1 MAEWKNAAERT
12 GAARYRAE
20 DSNGVNALELY
31 RRAAEAEKN
40 KNTPGDVSGG
50 SGYTGEGKSG
60 NVFQRGY
67 GTLLDVANN
76 VSRGAMGSV
85 EGIVDFAMGLNAFNP
100 GFLLVDALNGG
111 AAKER
116 LKEIIEYDATN
127 HLFDWWERDV
137 LSFTGDLI
145 DMSYQTGKVGEV
157 AKELEYGIG
166 GMLPSVAASIA
177 TAGAASPTLASSLGT
192 TVQGLAK
199 AASMTTLGLGAAG
212 QATQEAYK
220 DGAGFYRGLAYG
232 AAEGAKEV
240 ATEMMFDGPME
251 ALYGKG
257 FFDGVVRSFANT
269 GGKQAA
275 ARTAG
280 RLAKEFIGEGVEE
293 AAGEAVEPLLQTIYK
308 GKDAFDGVTV
318 GSQAQAIG
326 KSFMMGGLTSLAYT
340 GTVGYGLSKAGI
352 GYTGAEADVND
363 ILADMEAQA
372 VKRRNILVEQAPGW
386 EKKLARVDKVAR
398 SLDAELERK
407 VSSMGDSMRE
417 KVIKEFSLE
426 KKLTPEGKLSET
438 YIQAMSGQTGVDER
452 YYSPGADVETIKKS
466 AEAAGTKVFSG
477 ELTQDEADNYAK
489 LRHAQDKL
497 RKISGDTLSFALVDS
512 LPDGEGG
519 TYEGSYIKG
528 DNVVLLPR
536 EVLTDA
542 ESAGETVGK
551 LWLRKLLHETGH
563 ATDGTMSRKA
573 MLALMGD
580 DVLAGAFE
588 KVKSAGYMTEAEMK
602 RLMDAYTKEDADM
615 SAEDARKMEML
626 NDEVLSFATEDVLA
640 TEHFMNR
647 LVRSDRGAAERILNR
662 VHDASERLRAAGD
675 KVTRATF
682 EKMRATEGA
691 FLKAVEESGYR
702 YENRKIVGGKDDE
715 EEENKERRSK
725 VQKTEREMN
734 QSDISTQEYIDISFD
749 KELFQR
755 IKGVRGAS
763 KYKIISEYIK
773 EKIGDEVVFSDGVRA
788 KVDNSDRL
796 HIANKSADKKTA
808 EITAIDKLVKTAT
821 LYAIE
826 ENVVHNKF
834 NYFRYYQA
842 FVSFYGYRY
851 PVYFN
856 VGMTRNKDG
865 YHLYDIT
872 HKIKDTAHR
881 VNDVGRLREFRPE
894 NGISKENYSTLDE
907 KGQEVSEEKT
917 NKISTNSEKVVRK
930 SKKPLDDGKAKMT
943 LEDRIGEQKP
953 RPMDFDER
961 VMDETRR
968 EAEARE
974 GAQEKRNRQVQT
986 AAKADTSGKYTAGR
1000 VSDLAGVAYS
1010 LGEAERAVDRCVKLL
1025 KEMTDEPASALAAGI
1040 ETKVK
1045 QSVSRVVAER
1055 LWERL
1060 NVARTEKEKRAVA
1073 EEVAELI
1080 ISQTSVREI
1089 FSQEAVDS
1097 ASERLEVLS
1106 SYLKKMNVD
1115 GFRSDIGAD
1124 EDAIAIM
1131 RRWKVKKGEPGLSVD
1146 GVRADIEERLGTVID
1161 ADHPADVLRWMDEAY
1176 LHDRDMLKKSFE
1188 QFGTFMGEDFYK
1200 EVKSK
1205 LSEEI
1210 MNAIRQGGT
1219 MPSLREVMLGL
1230 DAAERRMENREKFYE
1245 ARLEEKEAYVQK
1257 EKEKYRADAQA
1268 RIRKVNEE
1276 AEKKLSGN
1284 RDFLNA
1290 RIAEKEAYLQRR
1302 LAQMKEQVRQKVRD
1316 NNHKLSEQVD
1326 TQYYLNQAWYTA
1338 QNIRN
1343 WKTKAFEAASQAGTG
1358 NQEVLAALGALARVN
1373 YRGNTS
1379 VNGSRNAVRKVY
1391 TWYIRPETK
1400 ELLGAKRADNGTL
1413 TDGGYYSSEIEQM
1426 LLDFAGTDEAKVT
1439 GAITKEQARNLCK
1452 ILDYFRHVIEN
1463 FHKVRVAGKMLDAK
1477 EYATQAREKL
1487 LSGVNSLSDR
1497 QLGLWRDKYLEDFID
1512 PMSLMRYF
1520 DSYRKDGF
1528 MTTWLKDLRAAERK
1542 TDIYRYDMVKQLE
1555 AFDKEHRKYF
1565 KEAEDRV
1572 VQVGGRDVP
1581 LMVALYLHMALRREQ
1596 AVPHLMKNGF
1606 AFKDKNGAD
1615 VENSGLMPTADKKT
1629 TVEEMMRVASTVV
1642 SEINNQLTEEDI
1654 AFLSLADKLFN
1665 VDCRN
1670 LKRETDMRRLG
1681 YTNVEDGIYVPIRI
1695 YDKAVKADTG
1705 EYKVEVDRAT
1715 NAGFN
1720 KSVVQGASNKLFA
1733 ESLFDVLMRHIDGVA
1748 RYAGLSEVIESF
1760 EVVMNID
1767 TGDNAGD
1774 PQTVKRALDKV
1785 WGGRRLKGFDGKVNI
1800 RGAVAYM
1807 TQMIEDVQKI
1817 KIKDHAT
1824 MADGIAEWL
1833 RGRAAQAVLGLNPK
1847 VWATQFSSLIAAGN
1861 ILSPGY
1867 ILRGIAMKSDA
1878 AEMDKYCRLAEIRNA
1893 DGVAARSQTLV
1904 DGVTSKIAEKSMA
1917 LIGKFDRMVIRSL
1930 WNSCLLEAA
1939 ENMKM
1944 SINAEAVKV
1953 AAGERLMEVIYETQ
1967 QNSQATEK
1975 SLAMRSKSTIAK
1987 ILTMFSSDAM
1997 KLWGRQFDAYSAVRV
2012 INKRLA
2018 AETDAKKR
2026 AAIEQ
2031 ELQEA
2036 KGDLARATG
2045 TLLASSF
2052 YMAAIALIFRKVLA
2066 YDDDDTWEN
2075 WSWNDLLTFFGDMLG
2090 TAVGGLPIIKE
2101 VISFMGSGYGL
2112 EEIGFQSFNDLLS
2125 ATKSI
2130 TETSMK
2136 VASGE
2141 AEGNDLLRSIRS
2153 LIFAVAKC
2161 NGIPLKNVQK
2171 YMRAIGYYATPDAL
2185 YRLEAMYQ
2193 DKSFSSDLAKA
2204 IESGDEER
2212 ASMIAGLMLNERV
2225 DLASHAD
2232 VRVEMARLL
2241 GEGHAVLPQSVGSS
2255 IIYEGEEYKLSARQK
2270 RAFSDTYNQ
2279 ASEAAQR
2286 MVQSAYYQSCSDEA
2300 KASAMRR
2307 LYDLYYNLGIEE
2319 VLGVDLES
2327 RAVLFSKAVP
2337 AEKLVC
2343 IAAQAAELEAD
2354 VGRDGRVIAGS
2365 KKAKIQKYVQ
2375 SLRMTAA
2382 QKYLVFAYLGYSAA
2396 GGERVVKSY
2405 IQSLKMKKT
2414 EKEALYRMA
2423 GYK

>member
-40 KNTPGDVSGG
+40 KTTPGDVSGG

-127 HLFDWWERDV
+127 HLYDWWERDV

-157 AKELEYGIG
+157 AKDLEYGIG

-177 TAGAASPTLASSLGT
+177 TAGAASPTMASSLGT
-192 TVQGLAK
+192 TVKGLAK

-426 KKLTPEGKLSET
+426 NKLTPEGKLSET
-438 YIQAMSGQTGVDER
+438 YIQATSGQTGVDER

-489 LRHAQDKL
+489 LRRAQDKL

-647 LVRSDRGAAERILNR
+647 LVRSDRGAAERLMNR

-702 YENRKIVGGKDDE
+702 YENRKIVGGEDDE

-968 EAEARE
+968 EAEARAIDAE
-974 GAQEKRNRQVQT
+974 EKRYVQDERVGKQLEEVINKKTRLMENMTDEERSKILERQYVQVVNH
-986 AAKADTSGKYTAGR
+986 KESGALTENLLEQIRTGTGGALKGCR
-1000 VSDLAGVAYS
+1000 S
-1010 LGEAERAVDRCVKLL
+1010 LGESLGLFDGEYTNKNIGITFKYSKESL
-1025 KEMTDEPASALAAGI
+1025 KESINKQANIYGNQAKEEGELFDRYETFALMLENFKEIVEGAVLVESHSDRYKNTYREDKSLIRDNILVNAFQVEDTIIPVEIHIKERKGAKGQAYVTVTVGKIKTEDSVAGISGENMPHIPRESSVSISIAQIVRNVNSKYGNFLKYFPDYMLTKEQLQSKRDSLEKEERKLEEIKEKTKNIIEEEQRRKEERQKQRKDTSYTDED
-1040 ETKVK
+1040 ET
-1045 QSVSRVVAER
+1045 
-1055 LWERL
+1055 
-1060 NVARTEKEKRAVA
+1060 
-1073 EEVAELI
+1073 
-1080 ISQTSVREI
+1080 
-1089 FSQEAVDS
+1089 
-1097 ASERLEVLS
+1097 
-1106 SYLKKMNVD
+1106 D
-1115 GFRSDIGAD
+1115 GNQ
-1124 EDAIAIM
+1124 
-1131 RRWKVKKGEPGLSVD
+1131 V
-1146 GVRADIEERLGTVID
+1146 
-1161 ADHPADVLRWMDEAY
+1161 
-1176 LHDRDMLKKSFE
+1176 
-1188 QFGTFMGEDFYK
+1188 
-1200 EVKSK
+1200 
-1205 LSEEI
+1205 
-1210 MNAIRQGGT
+1210 
-1219 MPSLREVMLGL
+1219 
-1230 DAAERRMENREKFYE
+1230 
-1245 ARLEEKEAYVQK
+1245 
-1257 EKEKYRADAQA
+1257 
-1268 RIRKVNEE
+1268 
-1276 AEKKLSGN
+1276 
-1284 RDFLNA
+1284 
-1290 RIAEKEAYLQRR
+1290 QRR

-1565 KEAEDRV
+1565 KEAEGRTV
-1572 VQVGGRDVP
+1572 KVGGRDVP
-1581 LMVALYLHMALRREQ
+1581 LMVALYLQMALRREQ

-1606 AFKDKNGAD
+1606 AFNDKNGAD

-1642 SEINNQLTEEDI
+1642 SEINNQMTEEDI
-1654 AFLSLADKLFN
+1654 AFLSLADKLLN
-1665 VDCRN
+1665 VDCKN

-1681 YTNVEDGIYVPIRI
+1681 YTNVEEGIYVPIRI

-1824 MADGIAEWL
+1824 MADGVAEWL

-1861 ILSPGY
+1861 ILPPGY

-1939 ENMKM
+1939 DNMKI

-2012 INKRLA
+2012 INKRLE

-2052 YMAAIALIFRKVLA
+2052 YMAAIALIFRKLLA
-2066 YDDDDTWEN
+2066 YDDDDTLEN

-2307 LYDLYYNLGIEE
+2307 LYDLYYNLGVEE

-2382 QKYLVFAYLGYSAA
+2382 QKYLVFAYIGYSAA

>member
-40 KNTPGDVSGG
+40 KTTPGDVSGG

-100 GFLLVDALNGG
+100 GFLLVDALKGG

-127 HLFDWWERDV
+127 HLYDWWERDV

-145 DMSYQTGKVGEV
+145 DMSLQTGKVGEV

-177 TAGAASPTLASSLGT
+177 TAGAASPTMASSLGT

-352 GYTGAEADVND
+352 GYSGAEADVND

-438 YIQAMSGQTGVDER
+438 YIQATSGQTGVDER
-452 YYSPGADVETIKKS
+452 YYSPGADVDTIKKS

-489 LRHAQDKL
+489 LRRAQDKL

-588 KVKSAGYMTEAEMK
+588 KVRQAGYMTEAEMK

-647 LVRSDRGAAERILNR
+647 LVRSDRGAAERLLNR

-702 YENRKIVGGKDDE
+702 YENRKIVGGGDE
-715 EEENKERRSK
+715 EEEEETKINDDEKNIRHSMQLNKREIDRNVEYVARMDSVFDVDQKKLEKTGKKPSQQFEEFFNSIGNVIHSDRFGNIDCKKASVKSEIRHGITAEKIATIEAIPK
-725 VQKTEREMN
+725 VIGEGQIIFQKVKEGSDVQRTVIAAPIKIGTEKYYMGVML
-734 QSDISTQEYIDISFD
+734 QSDTQ
-749 KELFQR
+749 
-755 IKGVRGAS
+755 
-763 KYKIISEYIK
+763 
-773 EKIGDEVVFSDGVRA
+773 
-788 KVDNSDRL
+788 NNRL
-796 HIANKSADKKTA
+796 YLH
-808 EITAIDKLVKTAT
+808 
-821 LYAIE
+821 
-826 ENVVHNKF
+826 NVVIAKEASDSQVDLLTTGTDESNEHLFMSSILQKI
-834 NYFRYYQA
+834 NY
-842 FVSFYGYRY
+842 
-851 PVYFN
+851 
-856 VGMTRNKDG
+856 
-865 YHLYDIT
+865 
-872 HKIKDTAHR
+872 
-881 VNDVGRLREFRPE
+881 VNT
-894 NGISKENYSTLDE
+894 STEKSDE
-907 KGQEVSEEKT
+907 
-917 NKISTNSEKVVRK
+917 IRR

-943 LEDRIGEQKP
+943 MEDRIVEQKP
-953 RPMDFDER
+953 RTMDFDER
-961 VMDETRR
+961 VMDDTRR

-974 GAQEKRNRQVQT
+974 GAQEKRNRHVQNT
-986 AAKADTSGKYTAGR
+986 EKSAK

-1040 ETKVK
+1040 EAKVK

-1060 NVARTEKEKRAVA
+1060 NVARTEKDKRAVA

-1089 FSQEAVDS
+1089 FSQEAVDA

-1106 SYLKKMNVD
+1106 SYLKRMEIR
-1115 GFRSDIGAD
+1115 GFESDLGAD
-1124 EDAIAIM
+1124 EDAKAIM
-1131 RRWKVKKGEPGLSVD
+1131 RRWKVKKGESGLSVD
-1146 GVRADIEERLGTVID
+1146 GIKSEIEERLGTVID
-1161 ADHPADVLRWMDEAY
+1161 ADHPADILRWMDEAY

-1219 MPSLREVMLGL
+1219 MPNLREVMLGL

-1245 ARLEEKEAYVQK
+1245 ARLAEKEAYVQK

-1290 RIAEKEAYLQRR
+1290 RLAEKEAYLQRR

-1391 TWYIRPETK
+1391 MWYIRPETK

-1528 MTTWLKDLRAAERK
+1528 LTTWLKDLRAAERK

-1596 AVPHLMKNGF
+1596 AIPHLMKNGF

-1817 KIKDHAT
+1817 KIKDHPT
-1824 MADGIAEWL
+1824 LADGVAEWL

-1861 ILSPGY
+1861 ILPPGY

-1930 WNSCLLEAA
+1930 WNSCLLEA
-1939 ENMKM
+1939 EDNMKM

-2012 INKRLA
+2012 IKKRLE

-2026 AAIEQ
+2026 VAIEQ

-2052 YMAAIALIFRKVLA
+2052 YMAAIALIFRKLLA

-2270 RAFSDTYNQ
+2270 RAFHDAYNQ
-2279 ASEAAQR
+2279 ASDAAQR
-2286 MVQSAYYQSCSDEA
+2286 MVQSAYYQSRSDEA

-2307 LYDLYYNLGIEE
+2307 LYDLYDNLGIEE
-2319 VLGVDLES
+2319 LLGVDLES

-2343 IAAQAAELEAD
+2343 IAARAAELEAD

-2396 GGERVVKSY
+2396 GGERVVKPY

-2423 GYK
+2423 GCA

>member
-1 MAEWKNAAERT
+1 
-12 GAARYRAE
+12 
-20 DSNGVNALELY
+20 
-31 RRAAEAEKN
+31 
-40 KNTPGDVSGG
+40 
-50 SGYTGEGKSG
+50 
-60 NVFQRGY
+60 
-67 GTLLDVANN
+67 
-76 VSRGAMGSV
+76 
-85 EGIVDFAMGLNAFNP
+85 
-100 GFLLVDALNGG
+100 
-111 AAKER
+111 
-116 LKEIIEYDATN
+116 
-127 HLFDWWERDV
+127 
-137 LSFTGDLI
+137 
-145 DMSYQTGKVGEV
+145 
-157 AKELEYGIG
+157 
-166 GMLPSVAASIA
+166 
-177 TAGAASPTLASSLGT
+177 
-192 TVQGLAK
+192 
-199 AASMTTLGLGAAG
+199 
-212 QATQEAYK
+212 
-220 DGAGFYRGLAYG
+220 
-232 AAEGAKEV
+232 
-240 ATEMMFDGPME
+240 
-251 ALYGKG
+251 
-257 FFDGVVRSFANT
+257 
-269 GGKQAA
+269 
-275 ARTAG
+275 
-280 RLAKEFIGEGVEE
+280 
-293 AAGEAVEPLLQTIYK
+293 
-308 GKDAFDGVTV
+308 
-318 GSQAQAIG
+318 
-326 KSFMMGGLTSLAYT
+326 
-340 GTVGYGLSKAGI
+340 
-352 GYTGAEADVND
+352 
-363 ILADMEAQA
+363 
-372 VKRRNILVEQAPGW
+372 
-386 EKKLARVDKVAR
+386 
-398 SLDAELERK
+398 
-407 VSSMGDSMRE
+407 
-417 KVIKEFSLE
+417 
-426 KKLTPEGKLSET
+426 
-438 YIQAMSGQTGVDER
+438 
-452 YYSPGADVETIKKS
+452 
-466 AEAAGTKVFSG
+466 
-477 ELTQDEADNYAK
+477 
-489 LRHAQDKL
+489 
-497 RKISGDTLSFALVDS
+497 
-512 LPDGEGG
+512 
-519 TYEGSYIKG
+519 
-528 DNVVLLPR
+528 
-536 EVLTDA
+536 
-542 ESAGETVGK
+542 
-551 LWLRKLLHETGH
+551 
-563 ATDGTMSRKA
+563 
-573 MLALMGD
+573 
-580 DVLAGAFE
+580 
-588 KVKSAGYMTEAEMK
+588 
-602 RLMDAYTKEDADM
+602 
-615 SAEDARKMEML
+615 
-626 NDEVLSFATEDVLA
+626 
-640 TEHFMNR
+640 
-647 LVRSDRGAAERILNR
+647 
-662 VHDASERLRAAGD
+662 
-675 KVTRATF
+675 
-682 EKMRATEGA
+682 
-691 FLKAVEESGYR
+691 
-702 YENRKIVGGKDDE
+702 
-715 EEENKERRSK
+715 
-725 VQKTEREMN
+725 
-734 QSDISTQEYIDISFD
+734 
-749 KELFQR
+749 
-755 IKGVRGAS
+755 
-763 KYKIISEYIK
+763 
-773 EKIGDEVVFSDGVRA
+773 
-788 KVDNSDRL
+788 
-796 HIANKSADKKTA
+796 
-808 EITAIDKLVKTAT
+808 
-821 LYAIE
+821 
-826 ENVVHNKF
+826 
-834 NYFRYYQA
+834 
-842 FVSFYGYRY
+842 
-851 PVYFN
+851 
-856 VGMTRNKDG
+856 
-865 YHLYDIT
+865 
-872 HKIKDTAHR
+872 
-881 VNDVGRLREFRPE
+881 
-894 NGISKENYSTLDE
+894 
-907 KGQEVSEEKT
+907 
-917 NKISTNSEKVVRK
+917 
-930 SKKPLDDGKAKMT
+930 
-943 LEDRIGEQKP
+943 
-953 RPMDFDER
+953 
-961 VMDETRR
+961 
-968 EAEARE
+968 
-974 GAQEKRNRQVQT
+974 
-986 AAKADTSGKYTAGR
+986 
-1000 VSDLAGVAYS
+1000 
-1010 LGEAERAVDRCVKLL
+1010 
-1025 KEMTDEPASALAAGI
+1025 
-1040 ETKVK
+1040 
-1045 QSVSRVVAER
+1045 
-1055 LWERL
+1055 
-1060 NVARTEKEKRAVA
+1060 
-1073 EEVAELI
+1073 
-1080 ISQTSVREI
+1080 
-1089 FSQEAVDS
+1089 
-1097 ASERLEVLS
+1097 
-1106 SYLKKMNVD
+1106 
-1115 GFRSDIGAD
+1115 
-1124 EDAIAIM
+1124 
-1131 RRWKVKKGEPGLSVD
+1131 
-1146 GVRADIEERLGTVID
+1146 
-1161 ADHPADVLRWMDEAY
+1161 
-1176 LHDRDMLKKSFE
+1176 
-1188 QFGTFMGEDFYK
+1188 MGEDFYK

-1219 MPSLREVMLGL
+1219 MPNLREVMLGL
-1230 DAAERRMENREKFYE
+1230 DAAERRMENREKFYV

-1290 RIAEKEAYLQRR
+1290 RLVEKEAYLQRR

-1338 QNIRN
+1338 QNIRS

-1391 TWYIRPETK
+1391 MWYIRPETK

-1497 QLGLWRDKYLEDFID
+1497 QLGLWRDKYMEDFHD

-1528 MTTWLKDLRAAERK
+1528 LTTWLKDLRAAERK

-1555 AFDKEHRKYF
+1555 AFDKENRKYF

-1596 AVPHLMKNGF
+1596 AIPHLMKNGF
-1606 AFKDKNGAD
+1606 AFKDKNGVD
-1615 VENSGLMPTADKKT
+1615 VENSGLMPTEDKKT

-1642 SEINNQLTEEDI
+1642 SEINNQLTEDDI

-1681 YTNVEDGIYVPIRI
+1681 YTNVEEGIYVPIRI

-1861 ILSPGY
+1861 ILPPGY

-1939 ENMKM
+1939 DNMKM

-1987 ILTMFSSDAM
+1987 ILTMCSSDAM
-1997 KLWGRQFDAYSAVRV
+1997 KLWGRQFHAYSAVRV

-2018 AETDAKKR
+2018 AETDSQKR
-2026 AAIEQ
+2026 AALEQ
-2031 ELQEA
+2031 ELKEA
-2036 KGDLARATG
+2036 KGDMARATG

-2052 YMAAIALIFRKVLA
+2052 YMAAIALIFRKLLA

-2130 TETSMK
+2130 SETSMK

-2307 LYDLYYNLGIEE
+2307 LYDLYYNLGVEE

-2343 IAAQAAELEAD
+2343 IAARAAELEAD

-2396 GGERVVKSY
+2396 GGERVVKPY

>member
-40 KNTPGDVSGG
+40 KTTPGDVSGG

-127 HLFDWWERDV
+127 HLYDWWERDV

-145 DMSYQTGKVGEV
+145 DMSLQTGKVGEV

-212 QATQEAYK
+212 QATQAAYK

-372 VKRRNILVEQAPGW
+372 VKRRNILVDQAPGW
-386 EKKLARVDKVAR
+386 EKKLAKVDEVAR

-407 VSSMGDSMRE
+407 VSSMKDSMRE

-438 YIQAMSGQTGVDER
+438 YIQATSGQTGVDER

-489 LRHAQDKL
+489 LRRAQDKL

-615 SAEDARKMEML
+615 SAEDTRKMEML
-626 NDEVLSFATEDVLA
+626 NDEVISFATEDVLA

-647 LVRSDRGAAERILNR
+647 LVRSDRGAAERLLNR

-702 YENRKIVGGKDDE
+702 YENRKIVGGKDE
-715 EEENKERRSK
+715 EEEEEKDREKEEGVDKREARKYNDYTYTKDQYDSFGWVRANDVLKADQYRDFSRRFADVVARGYAVEKSLYGEYIIPVSGLSIEHYGIDNVIVFAKGTIERPIITRVVKIDLESETYIESVREYIIEYEKRFGESIVNAKKVCGEEIVWQVNRRDMPSYREYSASK
-725 VQKTEREMN
+725 RRN
-734 QSDISTQEYIDISFD
+734 GGRNSSQSDN
-749 KELFQR
+749 
-755 IKGVRGAS
+755 GVDRSRTGGGRNH
-763 KYKIISEYIK
+763 SE
-773 EKIGDEVVFSDGVRA
+773 
-788 KVDNSDRL
+788 
-796 HIANKSADKKTA
+796 
-808 EITAIDKLVKTAT
+808 
-821 LYAIE
+821 
-826 ENVVHNKF
+826 
-834 NYFRYYQA
+834 
-842 FVSFYGYRY
+842 
-851 PVYFN
+851 
-856 VGMTRNKDG
+856 
-865 YHLYDIT
+865 
-872 HKIKDTAHR
+872 
-881 VNDVGRLREFRPE
+881 
-894 NGISKENYSTLDE
+894 
-907 KGQEVSEEKT
+907 
-917 NKISTNSEKVVRK
+917 SEKADVKQNIDEDSETIRR

-943 LEDRIGEQKP
+943 MEDRIVEQKP

-974 GAQEKRNRQVQT
+974 GAQEKRNRHVKT
-986 AAKADTSGKYTAGR
+986 AEKADNSGKYTAGR
-1000 VSDLAGVAYS
+1000 GADLAGVAYS
-1010 LGEAERAVDRCVKLL
+1010 LGEAERVVDRCVKLL

-1060 NVARTEKEKRAVA
+1060 NVARTEKERRAVA
-1073 EEVAELI
+1073 EEVADLI

-1089 FSQEAVDS
+1089 FSQEAVDA

-1106 SYLKKMNVD
+1106 SYLKKLNVD
-1115 GFRSDIGAD
+1115 GFRSDLGAD
-1124 EDAIAIM
+1124 EDAMAIM

-1268 RIRKVNEE
+1268 RIRKNNEDT
-1276 AEKKLSGN
+1276 AKKLSDN

-1290 RIAEKEAYLQRR
+1290 RLAEKEAYLQRR

-1400 ELLGAKRADNGTL
+1400 ELLGAKRADNGAL

-1528 MTTWLKDLRAAERK
+1528 LTTWLKDLRAAERK

-1654 AFLSLADKLFN
+1654 AFLSLADKLLN
-1665 VDCRN
+1665 VDCKN

-1748 RYAGLSEVIESF
+1748 RYAGLSEVIENF

-1861 ILSPGY
+1861 ILPPGY

-1893 DGVAARSQTLV
+1893 DEVAARSQTLV

-1939 ENMKM
+1939 DNMKM

-2052 YMAAIALIFRKVLA
+2052 YMAAIALIFRKLLA

-2112 EEIGFQSFNDLLS
+2112 EEIGFQSFNDLMS
-2125 ATKSI
+2125 AVKSVSD
-2130 TETSMK
+2130 TSMK
-2136 VASGE
+2136 VASGN
-2141 AEGNDLLRSIRS
+2141 ADGNDMFRAMRA

-2171 YMRAIGYYATPDAL
+2171 YIRAIGYYATPDAL

-2307 LYDLYYNLGIEE
+2307 LYDLYYNLGVEE

-2343 IAAQAAELEAD
+2343 IAARAAELEAD

-2396 GGERVVKSY
+2396 GGERVVKPY

>member
-40 KNTPGDVSGG
+40 KTTPGDVSGG

-127 HLFDWWERDV
+127 HLYDWWERDV

-308 GKDAFDGVTV
+308 GKEAFDGVTV
-318 GSQAQAIG
+318 ESQAKAIG

-426 KKLTPEGKLSET
+426 KKLTTEGKLSET
-438 YIQAMSGQTGVDER
+438 YIQATTGQTGVDER

-489 LRHAQDKL
+489 LRRAQDKL

-573 MLALMGD
+573 LLALMGD

-588 KVKSAGYMTEAEMK
+588 KVKGAGYMTEAEMK
-602 RLMDAYTKEDADM
+602 RLMDAYTKEDAEM
-615 SAEDARKMEML
+615 SEEDARKMEML
-626 NDEVLSFATEDVLA
+626 NDEVISFATEDVLA

-647 LVRSDRGAAERILNR
+647 LVRSDRGAAERLLNR

-702 YENRKIVGGKDDE
+702 YENRKIVGGGDE
-715 EEENKERRSK
+715 EEEEETKINDDEKNIRHSMQLNKREIDRNVEYVARMDSVFDVDPKKLEKTGKKPSQQFEEFFNSIGNVIHSDRFGNIDCKKASVKSEIRHGITAEKIATIEAIPKVIGEGQIIFQKVKEGSDVQRTVIAAPIKIGTEKYYMGVMLQSDTQNNRLYLHNVVIAKEASDSQVDLLTTGTDESNEHLFMSSILQKINYVNTSTEKSDEIRRSK
-725 VQKTEREMN
+725 KPSGNETR
-734 QSDISTQEYIDISFD
+734 
-749 KELFQR
+749 
-755 IKGVRGAS
+755 
-763 KYKIISEYIK
+763 
-773 EKIGDEVVFSDGVRA
+773 
-788 KVDNSDRL
+788 
-796 HIANKSADKKTA
+796 
-808 EITAIDKLVKTAT
+808 KL
-821 LYAIE
+821 
-826 ENVVHNKF
+826 
-834 NYFRYYQA
+834 
-842 FVSFYGYRY
+842 
-851 PVYFN
+851 
-856 VGMTRNKDG
+856 
-865 YHLYDIT
+865 
-872 HKIKDTAHR
+872 
-881 VNDVGRLREFRPE
+881 
-894 NGISKENYSTLDE
+894 
-907 KGQEVSEEKT
+907 
-917 NKISTNSEKVVRK
+917 
-930 SKKPLDDGKAKMT
+930 T
-943 LEDRIGEQKP
+943 LEDRIVAKKP
-953 RPMDFDER
+953 RQMDFDER

-974 GAQEKRNRQVQT
+974 GGQVKQNRNVQHT
-986 AAKADTSGKYTAGR
+986 AKTTKTAK
-1000 VSDLAGVAYS
+1000 VSDLTGVAYS

-1045 QSVSRVVAER
+1045 QSVSRKTAER

-1060 NVARTEKEKRAVA
+1060 NVARTEGEKRAVA
-1073 EEVAELI
+1073 EEVADLI

-1089 FSQEAVDS
+1089 FSQEAVDA

-1106 SYLKKMNVD
+1106 SYLKRMEIR
-1115 GFRSDIGAD
+1115 GFESDLGAD
-1124 EDAIAIM
+1124 EDARRIIG
-1131 RRWKVKKGEPGLSVD
+1131 RWKVKKGESGLSVD
-1146 GVRADIEERLGTVID
+1146 GIKSEIEERLGTVID
-1161 ADHPADVLRWMDEAY
+1161 ADHPADILRWMDEAY

-1188 QFGTFMGEDFYK
+1188 QFNTFMGEDFYK

-1205 LSEEI
+1205 LSAEI

-1219 MPSLREVMLGL
+1219 MPSLREVMMGL

-1245 ARLEEKEAYVQK
+1245 ARLEEKDEYYQK
-1257 EKEKYRADAQA
+1257 LFAK
-1268 RIRKVNEE
+1268 
-1276 AEKKLSGN
+1276 
-1284 RDFLNA
+1284 
-1290 RIAEKEAYLQRR
+1290 
-1302 LAQMKEQVRQKVRD
+1302 MKEQVRQKVRD

-1358 NQEVLAALGALARVN
+1358 NQEVLAALGELARVN
-1373 YRGNTS
+1373 HRGNTS

-1391 TWYIRPETK
+1391 KWYSQTETK
-1400 ELLGAKRADNGTL
+1400 EMLGAKPDKNGVL
-1413 TDGGYYSSEIEQM
+1413 SDGGYYSSEIEQM

-1439 GAITKEQARNLCK
+1439 GAITKEQAKNLCK

-1463 FHKVRVAGKMLDAK
+1463 FHRVRVAGKMMDAK

-1497 QLGLWRDKYLEDFID
+1497 QLGLWRDKYMEDFLD

-1528 MTTWLKDLRAAERK
+1528 LTTWLKDLRAAERK
-1542 TDIYRYDMVKQLE
+1542 TDLYRYDMVKQLE
-1555 AFDKEHRKYF
+1555 DFDKKHKKYF
-1565 KEAEDRV
+1565 EEAESRTV
-1572 VQVGGRDVP
+1572 KVGGRDVP
-1581 LMVALYLHMALRREQ
+1581 LMVALYLQMALRREQ

-1606 AFKDKNGAD
+1606 VFTDKNGAD
-1615 VENSGLMPTADKKT
+1615 VHNSGLLPTWNEKT
-1629 TVEEMMRVASTVV
+1629 TREEMMRAASTVV
-1642 SEINNQLTEEDI
+1642 SEINGQLTAEDI

-1681 YTNVEDGIYVPIRI
+1681 YTNVEEGIYIPIRI
-1695 YDKAVKADTG
+1695 YDQRAKADTG
-1705 EYKVEVDRAT
+1705 EYKAEVDRAT

-1733 ESLFDVLMRHIDGVA
+1733 GSLFDVLMRHIDGVA

-1785 WGGRRLKGFDGKVNI
+1785 WGDRRLKGFDGKVNI

-1807 TQMIEDVQKI
+1807 TQMIEDVQRI
-1817 KIKDHAT
+1817 KIKDHPT

-1833 RGRAAQAVLGLNPK
+1833 RGRAAMAMLGLNPK

-1861 ILSPGY
+1861 IMSPSY

-1893 DGVAARSQTLV
+1893 DGVAARSQTLF

-1917 LIGKFDRMVIRSL
+1917 LIGKFDRMVVRAL

-1939 ENMKM
+1939 DNMKM

-1975 SLAMRSKSTIAK
+1975 SSAMRSKSTIAK
-1987 ILTMFSSDAM
+1987 VLTMFSSDAM
-1997 KLWGRQFDAYSAVRV
+1997 KLWGREFDAYSAVRV

-2018 AETDAKKR
+2018 EETDSQKR
-2026 AAIEQ
+2026 AALEQ
-2031 ELQEA
+2031 ELKEA
-2036 KGDLARATG
+2036 KGDMARATG

-2052 YMAAIALIFRKVLA
+2052 YMAAIALIFRKTLA
-2066 YDDDDTWEN
+2066 YDDDDTWES

-2090 TAVGGLPIIKE
+2090 AAVGGLPIIKE
-2101 VISFMGSGYGL
+2101 VIAFMGSGYGL

-2125 ATKSI
+2125 ATKSVS
-2130 TETSMK
+2130 ETSMK

-2141 AEGNDLLRSIRS
+2141 ADGNDMLRATRS

-2171 YMRAIGYYATPDAL
+2171 YIRAIGYYATPDLL
-2185 YRLEAMYQ
+2185 YRAETMYQ
-2193 DKSFSSDLAKA
+2193 DKSFSTDLAKA
-2204 IESGDEER
+2204 IEKGDEER
-2212 ASMIAGLMLNERV
+2212 ASMIAGLMLNERI

-2241 GEGHAVLPQSVGSS
+2241 GVGHAVLPKSVGSS

-2270 RAFSDTYNQ
+2270 RAFHDAYNQ
-2279 ASEAAQR
+2279 ASDAAQR

-2396 GGERVVKSY
+2396 GGERVVKPY

-2423 GYK
+2423 GCV

>member
-1 MAEWKNAAERT
+1 MAEWKNAAERV

-40 KNTPGDVSGG
+40 RTTPGEGSGG
-50 SGYTGEGKSG
+50 SGYTGAGKSG
-60 NVFQRGY
+60 NVFLRGY
-67 GTLLDVANN
+67 GTLLDVSNQ

-85 EGIVDFAMGLNAFNP
+85 EGMADFSMGMSMTPMA
-100 GFLLVDALNGG
+100 LLGG
-111 AAKER
+111 AAGAATYLINALSGGEMRDKV
-116 LKEIIEYDATN
+116 KKIIEYDVTN
-127 HLFDWWERDV
+127 NLHDWWERDI

-145 DMSYQTGKVGEV
+145 DMSFQTGKVGEV
-157 AKELEYGIG
+157 AKEIEYGIG
-166 GMLPSVAASIA
+166 GMLPSVAASIVA
-177 TAGAASPTLASSLGT
+177 PELLAADTVAALGG
-192 TVQGLAK
+192 VKKVAEF
-199 AASMTTLGLGAAG
+199 ASMATLGMGAAG
-212 QATQEAYK
+212 QSTQEAYK

-240 ATEMMFDGPME
+240 VTEKMFDGPLD
-251 ALYGKG
+251 AIYGKG
-257 FFDGVVRSFANT
+257 FFDGVVRSIADT

-280 RLAKEFIGEGVEE
+280 RLAKEFIGEGIEE
-293 AAGEAVEPLLQTIYK
+293 AAGEAVEPFLQTIYK
-308 GKDAFDGVTV
+308 GKEAFDGVTV
-318 GSQAQAIG
+318 ESQAKAIG
-326 KSFMMGGLTSLAYT
+326 RSFMMGGLTSLAYS

-352 GYTGAEADVND
+352 GYTGAEADVNE
-363 ILADMEAQA
+363 ILSDMEAQA
-372 VKRRNILVEQAPGW
+372 QKRRNILVDQAPGW
-386 EKKLARVDKVAR
+386 EKKLAKVDEVAR

-407 VSSMGDSMRE
+407 VSSMKDSMRE
-417 KVIKEFSLE
+417 KVIGEFSLE
-426 KKLTPEGKLSET
+426 KKLTPEGKLSEEYLKAT
-438 YIQAMSGQTGVDER
+438 TGQTGVDER

-466 AEAAGTKVFSG
+466 AEAAGTQVFSG

-489 LRHAQDKL
+489 LRRAQDKL

-573 MLALMGD
+573 LLALMGD

-588 KVKSAGYMTEAEMK
+588 KVKQAGYMTGAEMK
-602 RLMDAYTKEDADM
+602 RLMEAYTKEDAEM

-626 NDEVLSFATEDVLA
+626 NDEVISFATEDVLA

-647 LVRSDRGAAERILNR
+647 LVRSDRGAAERLVNR
-662 VHDASERLRAAGD
+662 VHDAVERLRAAGD

-702 YENRKIVGGKDDE
+702 YENGKIVGGGDE
-715 EEENKERRSK
+715 EEEEETKINDDEKNIRHSMQLNKREIDRNVEYVARMDSVFDVDPKKLEKTGKKPSQQFEEFFNSIGNVIHSDRFGNIDCKKASVKSEIRHGITAEKIATIEAIPK
-725 VQKTEREMN
+725 VIGEGQIIFQKVKEGSDVQRTVIAAPIKIGTEKYYMGVML
-734 QSDISTQEYIDISFD
+734 QSDTQ
-749 KELFQR
+749 
-755 IKGVRGAS
+755 
-763 KYKIISEYIK
+763 
-773 EKIGDEVVFSDGVRA
+773 
-788 KVDNSDRL
+788 NNRL
-796 HIANKSADKKTA
+796 YLH
-808 EITAIDKLVKTAT
+808 
-821 LYAIE
+821 
-826 ENVVHNKF
+826 NVVIAKEASDSQVDLLTTGTDESNEHLFMSSILQKI
-834 NYFRYYQA
+834 NY
-842 FVSFYGYRY
+842 
-851 PVYFN
+851 
-856 VGMTRNKDG
+856 
-865 YHLYDIT
+865 
-872 HKIKDTAHR
+872 
-881 VNDVGRLREFRPE
+881 VNT
-894 NGISKENYSTLDE
+894 STEKSDE
-907 KGQEVSEEKT
+907 
-917 NKISTNSEKVVRK
+917 IRR

-943 LEDRIGEQKP
+943 MEDRIVEQKP

-974 GAQEKRNRQVQT
+974 GAQEKRNRHVQT
-986 AAKADTSGKYTAGR
+986 AAKADTDGKYTAGR
-1000 VSDLAGVAYS
+1000 WDDLAGVAYS

-1073 EEVAELI
+1073 EEVADLI

-1089 FSQEAVDS
+1089 FSQDAVDA

-1106 SYLKKMNVD
+1106 SYLKRMEIR
-1115 GFRSDIGAD
+1115 GFESDLGAD
-1124 EDAIAIM
+1124 EDAKAIM
-1131 RRWKVKKGEPGLSVD
+1131 RRWKVKKGESGLSVD
-1146 GVRADIEERLGTVID
+1146 GIKSEIEERLGTVID
-1161 ADHPADVLRWMDEAY
+1161 ADHPADILRWMDEAY

-1188 QFGTFMGEDFYK
+1188 QFDALMGEDFYK

-1205 LSEEI
+1205 LSAEI

-1219 MPSLREVMLGL
+1219 MPSLREVMMGI

-1290 RIAEKEAYLQRR
+1290 RLEEKEAYLQKR

-1358 NQEVLAALGALARVN
+1358 NQTVLAALGELARVN

-1400 ELLGAKRADNGTL
+1400 EMLGAKPDKNGVL
-1413 TDGGYYSSEIEQM
+1413 SDGGYYSSEIEQM

-1439 GAITKEQARNLCK
+1439 GAITKEQAKNLCK

-1463 FHKVRVAGKMLDAK
+1463 FHRVRVAGKMMDAK
-1477 EYATQAREKL
+1477 EYAKQAREKL

-1497 QLGLWRDKYLEDFID
+1497 QLGLWRDKYMEDFLD

-1629 TVEEMMRVASTVV
+1629 TAEEMMRVASTLV
-1642 SEINNQLTEEDI
+1642 SEINNQMTEEDI
-1654 AFLSLADKLFN
+1654 AFLSLADKLLN
-1665 VDCRN
+1665 VDCKN

-1681 YTNVEDGIYVPIRI
+1681 YTNVEEGIYVPIRI

-1861 ILSPGY
+1861 ILPPGY

-1939 ENMKM
+1939 DNMKM
-1944 SINAEAVKV
+1944 SINAEAVKI

-2012 INKRLA
+2012 INKRLE

-2052 YMAAIALIFRKVLA
+2052 YMAAIALIFRKLLA
-2066 YDDDDTWEN
+2066 YDDDDTWES

-2090 TAVGGLPIIKE
+2090 AAVGGLPIIKE

-2241 GEGHAVLPQSVGSS
+2241 GEGHAVLPKSVGSS
-2255 IIYEGEEYKLSARQK
+2255 IIYEGEEYKMSARQK
-2270 RAFSDTYNQ
+2270 RAFHDAYNQ
-2279 ASEAAQR
+2279 ASDAAQR

-2354 VGRDGRVIAGS
+2354 VGRDGRVIDGS

-2396 GGERVVKSY
+2396 GGERVVKPY